1 MKMPTMPTPSTPSV
15 AFAMGTPV
23 RFPGLDSMMDSPMMG
38 SDGGKDRVR
47 WRPEEDELII
57 RMRVHRDRSVNW
69 DSIAA
74 ATGRSKQSA
83 KNRWQYVL
91 KKRYPDVPA
100 GRINGI

>member
-1 MKMPTMPTPSTPSV
+1 
-15 AFAMGTPV
+15 
-23 RFPGLDSMMDSPMMG
+23 
-38 SDGGKDRVR
+38 
-47 WRPEEDELII
+47 
-57 RMRVHRDRSVNW
+57 VHRDRSVNW